1 MIEKALLLQLFV
13 LLLEPLHAL
22 EAAISVEPS
31 TINAVS
37 TLTLMVVFDETLG
50 KGGKLTI
57 QAPDNSSSTDNA
69 PLSFLDTFECKSDKS
84 NLIVSQCKTPN
95 SNTIEIQ
102 LSSTSFVLAGESV
115 VFTLKN
121 ACTNPSSTWFAKKSL
136 SLKTYNSANQLVE
149 SKSNYLYL

>member
-1 MIEKALLLQLFV
+1 MIEKAFRMLQLLV
-13 LLLEPLHAL
+13 LLLLVEPLHAL

-57 QAPDNSSSTDNA
+57 QVPDYSSSTDNT

-84 NLIVSQCKTPN
+84 NLVVSQCKTPN
-95 SNTIEIQ
+95 SNTIEI
-102 LSSTSFVLAGESV
+102 
-115 VFTLKN
+115 
-121 ACTNPSSTWFAKKSL
+121 
-136 SLKTYNSANQLVE
+136 
-149 SKSNYLYL
+149 

>member
-1 MIEKALLLQLFV
+1 MIEKAILLQLFV

-57 QAPDNSSSTDNA
+57 QVPDYSSSTDNA
-69 PLSFLDTFECKSDKS
+69 PLSF
-84 NLIVSQCKTPN
+84 
-95 SNTIEIQ
+95 
-102 LSSTSFVLAGESV
+102 
-115 VFTLKN
+115 
-121 ACTNPSSTWFAKKSL
+121 
-136 SLKTYNSANQLVE
+136 
-149 SKSNYLYL
+149 